1 MTKVQL
7 LTETDKPVVNVV
19 RVFKATS
26 KVNQDKGLV
35 WLYTTAEYPLDMYF
49 GLNGRDFRVI
59 HEEGE

>member
-7 LTETDKPVVNVV
+7 LTTETDKPILNVLKVV
-19 RVFKATS
+19 KATS

-49 GLNGRDFRVI
+49 GLNRRDFRVI
-59 HEEGE
+59 HD

>member
-7 LTETDKPVVNVV
+7 LSEPGKPVVEVV
-19 RVFKATS
+19 RATKPFVFEHET
-26 KVNQDKGLV
+26 KGLV

-59 HEEGE
+59 HD

>member
-7 LTETDKPVVNVV
+7 LNELGKPVVEVV
-19 RVFKATS
+19 RARKPFVPWHET
-26 KVNQDKGLV
+26 KGLV

-49 GLNGRDFRVI
+49 GLNRRDFRVI